1 MFTGIIEE
9 LGVVKSLDRKG
20 AISILQI
27 SAPGIARDTLPA
39 QSICLNGACL
49 TVVRVEKD
57 ILSFEIMPQT
67 LRDTNL
73 GQLSPA
79 AKVNLERALKV
90 NARLDG
96 HFVTGHIDGTGQIRT
111 PLPAYI
117 RGGQEIRRKAG
128 DVVIEIAPDLERI
141 LHYIALKGSVAVDG
155 VSLTVS
161 AQRAGSFCVNLIP
174 YTLEHTT
181 LGLRKEQDVVNIECD
196 ILARYM
202 DRLLPQNKQSSV
214 SNITSSFL
222 TTHGFI

>member
-9 LGVVKSLDRKG
+9 LGAVKSLDRKG

-49 TVVRVEKD
+49 TVIRVEKD

-73 GQLSPA
+73 GRLSPGA
-79 AKVNLERALKV
+79 EVNLERALKV

-96 HFVTGHIDGTGQIRT
+96 HFVTGHIDGTGQIRN
-111 PLPAYI
+111 
-117 RGGQEIRRKAG
+117 IRRKAG
-128 DVVIEIAPDLERI
+128 DVVIEITPDLERI
-141 LHYIALKGSVAVDG
+141 LHYIALKGSVAVNG